1 MECIISSC
9 RFNWGSLRAKRSPL
23 LCRICLFGL
32 FPLFPLFK
40 NSQSL
45 FKAAKQVLEQI
56 DPILRVM
63 ISNNSNN
70 YSLPRTDGEVKNQR
84 LEKSVSWQINEVN
97 RYCFSAPTDFL
108 SQHFL
113 CFFFFN
119 TLLSTYYYRYT
130 YCLHTHYYNIQMIK
144 KLFAKLILSLE

>member
-113 CFFFFN
+113 CFFFLIHYCQHTTIN
-119 TLLSTYYYRYT
+119 TRIVYTHITIIFKWLRSCLL
-130 YCLHTHYYNIQMIK
+130 N
-144 KLFAKLILSLE
+144 